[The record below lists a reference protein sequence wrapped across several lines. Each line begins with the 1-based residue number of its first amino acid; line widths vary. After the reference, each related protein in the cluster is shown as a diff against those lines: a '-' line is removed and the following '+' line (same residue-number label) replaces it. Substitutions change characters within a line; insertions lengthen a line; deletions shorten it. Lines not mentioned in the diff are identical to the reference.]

1 MSAYT
6 PGFRLYQPTSEVERR
21 GGFRQENISP
31 VAKSY
36 LAPDPLWAGSGAAGQ
51 SVMAT
56 VLQMERTKLSAAS
69 LLSLAEVVSCLT
81 ALGVVAAAGCWMLD
95 AVSDSDLFC
104 SLISTRRL
112 LALVFVVVQFGLLF
126 AVRQCEFC
134 LPRLRSPRFA

>member
-1 MSAYT
+1 
-6 PGFRLYQPTSEVERR
+6 
-21 GGFRQENISP
+21 
-31 VAKSY
+31 
-36 LAPDPLWAGSGAAGQ
+36 
-51 SVMAT
+51 MAT